1 MKKDISIYALLLFII
16 PVITLFICQQIVA
29 YYHNFYTIPFID
41 GKASISMIG
50 RGEKTIDIFKSGF
63 FLYIFISVLFYFKIS
78 IFFLSKRIENKFK
91 IFGLIA
97 NSFLCIYIISIG
109 KDGSMY
115 EALRRLA
122 IIFYIVSIYI
132 SHIYLIKILKLLK
145 HKKKI
150 KFNSIYIKTFFIII
164 FLMTLLIIIGL
175 PWVDPFF
182 EYPNKL
188 KNIIEWNYFLLT
200 IIFYL
205 PLSFIFYKSKNK

>member
-1 MKKDISIYALLLFII
+1 MKKDISVYALLLFII
-16 PVITLFICQQIVA
+16 PIITLCICQQIVA
-29 YYHNFYTIPFID
+29 YYYNFHTIPLID

-50 RGEKTIDIFKSGF
+50 RGERTIDIFKSGF
-63 FLYIFISVLFYFKIS
+63 FLYIFISILFYFKIS

-109 KDGSMY
+109 KDGALY
-115 EALRRLA
+115 EAFRRLA

-132 SHIYLIKILKLLK
+132 SHIYLIKILKLLR

-150 KFNSIYIKTFFIII
+150 KFNFIYIKTFYVII
-164 FLMTLLIIIGL
+164 FLMTLLIIIGS

-200 IIFYL
+200 ITFYL
-205 PLSFIFYKSKNK
+205 PLSLMFYKFKNK

>member
-41 GKASISMIG
+41 GKASISMMG

-63 FLYIFISVLFYFKIS
+63 FLYIFISILFYFKIS
-78 IFFLSKRIENKFK
+78 IFFLSKKIENKFK

-150 KFNSIYIKTFFIII
+150 KFNSIYTKTFFIII
-164 FLMTLLIIIGL
+164 FLMTLLIIIGS

>member
-1 MKKDISIYALLLFII
+1 
-16 PVITLFICQQIVA
+16 
-29 YYHNFYTIPFID
+29 
-41 GKASISMIG
+41 
-50 RGEKTIDIFKSGF
+50 
-63 FLYIFISVLFYFKIS
+63 
-78 IFFLSKRIENKFK
+78 
-91 IFGLIA
+91 
-97 NSFLCIYIISIG
+97 
-109 KDGSMY
+109 MY

-182 EYPNKL
+182 
-188 KNIIEWNYFLLT
+188 
-200 IIFYL
+200 
-205 PLSFIFYKSKNK
+205 

>member
-41 GKASISMIG
+41 GKASISMMG

-63 FLYIFISVLFYFKIS
+63 FLYIFISILFYFKIS

-150 KFNSIYIKTFFIII
+150 KFNSIYTKTFFIII
-164 FLMTLLIIIGL
+164 FLMTLLIIIGS

>member
-41 GKASISMIG
+41 GKASISMMG

-63 FLYIFISVLFYFKIS
+63 FLYIFISILFYFKIS
-78 IFFLSKRIENKFK
+78 IFFLSKKIENKFK

-145 HKKKI
+145 NKKKI
-150 KFNSIYIKTFFIII
+150 KFNSIYTKTFFIII
-164 FLMTLLIIIGL
+164 FLMTLLIIIGS

>member
-1 MKKDISIYALLLFII
+1 M
-16 PVITLFICQQIVA
+16 
-29 YYHNFYTIPFID
+29 
-41 GKASISMIG
+41 MG
-50 RGEKTIDIFKSGF
+50 RGERTIDIFKSGF
-63 FLYIFISVLFYFKIS
+63 FLYIFISILFYFKIS

-109 KDGSMY
+109 KDGSLY
-115 EALRRLA
+115 EAFRRLA

-132 SHIYLIKILKLLK
+132 SHIYLIKILKLLR

-150 KFNSIYIKTFFIII
+150 KFNSIYIKTFYIII

-182 EYPNKL
+182 EYPNEL